1 MIDPLETVIAYL
13 KWANQSSILST
24 SQIASKDRYGES
36 WAIPSAGVVV
46 NLDGGTPEIYL
57 PVQTVRL
64 EVRCYGATRPE
75 AMSLLMEIVALS
87 RSTLRT
93 AVITSSGNGLLYY
106 LNQDS
111 GPSMLYDS
119 ELGMDFAL
127 MFFEASICETGV

>member
-13 KWANQSSILST
+13 KWSGLST

-36 WAIPSAGVVV
+36 WPIPSAGVVV

-64 EVRCYGATRPE
+64 EVRCYGVDRPR

-87 RSTLRT
+87 RVTMRT
-93 AVITSSGNGLLYY
+93 AVITSGGNALLYY
-106 LNQDS
+106 INQDS
-111 GPSMLYDS
+111 GPSILYDS